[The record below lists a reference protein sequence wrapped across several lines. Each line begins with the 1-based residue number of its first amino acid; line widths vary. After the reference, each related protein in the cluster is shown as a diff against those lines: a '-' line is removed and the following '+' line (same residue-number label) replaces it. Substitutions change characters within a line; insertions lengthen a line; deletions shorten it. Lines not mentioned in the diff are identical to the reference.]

1 MPFVQLKK
9 SQIYITKVN
18 RIINLLFK
26 PNLSFYGEHIMN
38 NIEIRRARNESIIN
52 TLKASGGIVYD
63 ERRKTTVRL
72 THAALF
78 GNEGEYEAVVG
89 LVDGE
94 AVTMCTL
101 DFQNNELHWARGAVG
116 NKLNAENLPME
127 ERVRTYRDWDD
138 NTLWG
143 VTRIW

>member
-1 MPFVQLKK
+1 MK
-9 SQIYITKVN
+9 N
-18 RIINLLFK
+18 
-26 PNLSFYGEHIMN
+26 E
-38 NIEIRRARNESIIN
+38 IEIRRARNESIIN

-63 ERRKTTVRL
+63 DRRKTSVRL
-72 THAALF
+72 THAAIF

-101 DFQNNELHWARGAVG
+101 EFQNNELHWAKGAIG